1 MISGIA
7 TPSTTLQTGC
17 HTPAG
22 RTSDTDASGTN
33 TSSSTTVCEPVPRM
47 PIVSQVSSIVTPSA
61 VNGTEQWI
69 TCGPSGASSQRALV
83 TTMLPEG
90 APLAGDLRAVTR

>member
-1 MISGIA
+1 MMRGIA
-7 TPSTTLQTGC
+7 TPSTTAQIGC

-22 RTSDTDASGTN
+22 RTSETAASGTN

-47 PIVSQVSSIVTPSA
+47 PIVSHVSSMLTPSA

-83 TTMLPEG
+83 TTMFPDG